1 MADGSHSSSDSH
13 PLSDAASPAPL
24 SPFHLAV
31 QVNDLAEARKFYG
44 ELLGCSEGR
53 SASTWVDFN
62 FFGHQFVC
70 HLNPDKTPGGIHCNE
85 VDGHGVP
92 VPHFGIVLDM
102 QRWSALADRLKSK
115 GVEFVIAPYI
125 RFQGEPGE
133 QGTMFFYDPSG
144 NAIEMKGFNDISA
157 LFAK

>member
-1 MADGSHSSSDSH
+1 MTSTIET
-13 PLSDAASPAPL
+13 L

-31 QVNDLAEARKFYG
+31 QVHDLAAAREFYG
-44 ELLGCSEGR
+44 GVLRCPEGR
-53 SASTWVDFN
+53 SASTWVDFD

-70 HLNPDKTPGGIHCNE
+70 HLNESKSVDSLHVNE

-102 QRWSALADRLKSK
+102 KRWETLVDRLQEEGIK
-115 GVEFVIAPYI
+115 FVIAPYV
-125 RFQGEPGE
+125 RFACEPGE

-144 NAIEMKGFNDISA
+144 NAIEIKGFTDMSR
-157 LFAK
+157 LFAQ

>member
-1 MADGSHSSSDSH
+1 MTEGSVSSSGSHQSNNNSSQ
-13 PLSDAASPAPL
+13 ASL

-31 QVNDLAEARKFYG
+31 QVNDLAEAREFYG

-53 SASTWVDFN
+53 SANTWVDFD

-70 HLNPDKTPGGIHCNE
+70 HLNPDKTPSEVHCNE

-102 QRWSALADRLKSK
+102 PRWNELAERLKSK
-115 GVEFVIAPYI
+115 GVEFVISPYI

-144 NAIEMKGFNDISA
+144 NAVEMKGFNDMGA